1 MNSPPYNYDYITQYS
16 SSKGVYGS
24 RDDNVHKITKKA
36 IQIISSKNKGVR
48 KENVIYMPSES
59 NKKYTSN
66 MLEYNIPCVCGSLTH
81 SRFTHVDCLLN
92 IQYDDVIS

>member
-1 MNSPPYNYDYITQYS
+1 MIMYI
-16 SSKGVYGS
+16 KS
-24 RDDNVHKITKKA
+24 RKKRFKLFHLR
-36 IQIISSKNKGVR
+36 IK

-81 SRFTHVDCLLN
+81 SKFTHVDCLLN
-92 IQYDDVIS
+92 TQYDDVIS